1 VTRLWAGLSA
11 SRERVPAD
19 VLERAGLPRNDKVL
33 ASGVSRDGTWLL
45 GTRRVLV
52 LVAPDH
58 RVVMPWESVEDASWD
73 RDEERLRITGVGE
86 YGRPRPSY
94 VLEMEEPAHL
104 LQLLRERVT
113 ASIVLQRRVPVRDRL
128 GVMVIGRRSPVG
140 GPVTW
145 MHSYDAGLDPDDP
158 EVIAVADLALA
169 QVRAEVGDAM

>member
-1 VTRLWAGLSA
+1 MTRRWSILS
-11 SRERVPAD
+11 RPEPVPAE
-19 VLERAGLPRNDKVL
+19 VLERAALPRDDKVL

-52 LVAPDH
+52 LLTPEG
-58 RVVMPWESVEDASWD
+58 RVLMPWETVEDASWD
-73 RDEERLRITGVGE
+73 RDEEMLRITGVGE

-94 VLEMEEPAHL
+94 SLTMEEPTLL

-113 ASIVLQRRVPVRDRL
+113 ASIVLQRRAPVRGRL

-145 MHSYDAGLDPDDP
+145 MHSYDPGLDPADP
-158 EVIAVADLALA
+158 AVVAVADLLLA
-169 QVRAEVGDAM
+169 QVRSEVGDSI